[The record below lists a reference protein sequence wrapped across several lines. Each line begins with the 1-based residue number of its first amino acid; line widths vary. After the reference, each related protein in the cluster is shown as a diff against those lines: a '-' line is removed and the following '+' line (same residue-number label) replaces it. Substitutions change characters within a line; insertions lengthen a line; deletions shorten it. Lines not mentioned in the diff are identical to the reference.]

1 MKFNDMQLKAIKQKG
16 NCVAIASAGSG
27 KTSVLVE
34 RTARL
39 IDSGINPEDILLITF
54 TVKSADEMKERITK
68 KVGKDLASLLTCG
81 TFHSWLHIILRRY
94 SKLIDLTPK
103 FTISEP
109 RDIQDLLGI
118 LKKNTLGDLSPKN
131 LYYIYSSMVNTHAD
145 LGDIV
150 KSVLKVPKVEED
162 LIKKIQKLFTTFSE
176 YKKEHAILDF
186 DDLLTFGHQV
196 LIHPDFSKKYK
207 HVLVDE
213 YQDCNSIQ
221 VDIVKALYNNGST
234 VFVVGDVSQS
244 IYSFRG
250 SDYHFLQ
257 AFEENFKAK
266 KIVLSTNY
274 RSTDSIL
281 TLANAIGKNFKSDF
295 YAMHGVKIGSKPIY
309 VRTNGED
316 GQFNKIVDMIKE
328 SGYSYKDIAVLYR
341 SNSTGAQLE
350 KYLSKSRIPYI
361 TKGGPSYFDKSHV
374 RDLMALLHLTFYYH
388 DTISWLR
395 VLTLHRGVGKSG
407 AMDLLNRIYGDEGLD
422 ALNSKGLSYLKD
434 TIKSIKSSNK
444 NVEAALGYAIN
455 FLNTVLEKA
464 YKDWESRKPDLNR
477 IYGFAS
483 QFKTMKSL
491 ITGLSLENPEEE
503 SKLGVTLSTVHSA
516 KGLEWKFVIIASVS
530 EEKFPSAWFLKDRTE
545 EEKKQIIDED
555 RRLFY
560 VAVTRAQEKLVICSP
575 MTDDEFSSY
584 DMYGVVKHSKESI
597 FIKEINDFDNLVKLD
612 YPFKSFSKSERDA
625 RSFKNVRR
633 RDYDTY

>member
-1 MKFNDMQLKAIKQKG
+1 MQLKAIKQKG

-39 IDSGINPEDILLITF
+39 IDSGINPENILLITF
-54 TVKSADEMKERITK
+54 TVKSADEMRKRITK

-81 TFHSWLHIILRRY
+81 TFHSWLHIILRKY
-94 SKLIDLTPK
+94 SKLIGLTPK
-103 FTISEP
+103 FAINEP

-118 LKKNTLGDLSPKN
+118 LRGTFLDNLSSKN
-131 LYYIYSSMVNTHAD
+131 LHYIYSSSVNTRAD

-150 KSVLKVPKVEED
+150 KSVLKVPKVEES
-162 LIKKIQKLFTTFSE
+162 LIKKMQKLFTQFND

-186 DDLLTFGHQV
+186 DDLLTFGYQV
-196 LIHPDFSKKYK
+196 LIHPDFHIKYE

-221 VDIVKALYNNGST
+221 VDIVKALYNKGST
-234 VFVVGDVSQS
+234 IFVVGDVSQS

-257 AFEENFKAK
+257 SFEEDFKAK
-266 KIVLSTNY
+266 KVILDTNY

-281 TLANAIGKNFKSDF
+281 KLANAIGKNFKSDF
-295 YAMHGVKIGSKPIY
+295 YAMHGVKAGSKPIY

-316 GQFNKIVDMIKE
+316 VQFSKIVDMIKE

-341 SNSTGAQLE
+341 SNATGSSLE
-350 KYLSKSRIPYI
+350 KYLSKSYIPYI
-361 TKGGPSYFDKSHV
+361 IKGGPSYFDKSHV

-395 VLTLHRGVGKSG
+395 VLTLHKGIGKAG
-407 AMDLLNRIYGDEGLD
+407 AMDLLNRIYGEEGLD
-422 ALNSKGLSYLKD
+422 ALDSKGLSYLKD
-434 TIKSIKSSNK
+434 TIRNIKASNK
-444 NVEAALGYAIN
+444 NVNSALGYAIN
-455 FLNTVLEKA
+455 FLNVILKNV
-464 YKDWESRKPDLNR
+464 YKDWENRKSDMTR

-530 EEKFPSAWFLKDRTE
+530 EERFPSAWFLKGRTPKE
-545 EEKKQIIDED
+545 QNQIIDED

-560 VAVTRAQEKLVICSP
+560 VAVTRAKEKLVICSP
-575 MTDDEFSSY
+575 MTESEFSSY
-584 DMYGVVKHSKESI
+584 DNYGIVKQSKESI
-597 FIKEINDFDNLVKLD
+597 FIKEIDNFDELVKLD
-612 YPFKSFSKSERDA
+612 YPFKSFSKEERDS
-625 RSFKNVRR
+625 RSFKNIR
-633 RDYDTY
+633 RDYDNY